1 MSAHEVTADVLV
13 IGGGAAGVAA
23 ARAAHEAGATVAVVA
38 DGGGATSLGS
48 GVVGLVPVIVLSR
61 TLRSEHRSIDAELL

>member
-23 ARAAHEAGATVAVVA
+23 ARAAHEADRKSVV
-38 DGGGATSLGS
+38 
-48 GVVGLVPVIVLSR
+48 
-61 TLRSEHRSIDAELL
+61 